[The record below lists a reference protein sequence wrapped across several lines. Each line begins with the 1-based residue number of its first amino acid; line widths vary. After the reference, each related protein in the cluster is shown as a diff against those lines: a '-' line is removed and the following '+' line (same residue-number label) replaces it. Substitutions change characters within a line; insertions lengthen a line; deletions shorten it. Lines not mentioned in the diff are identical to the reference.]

1 MSGSKKAWQWYWM
14 PTAVFLIALSSI
26 VLLLWAGR
34 MSEKQRINTLII
46 DAVMDVQ
53 INASTG
59 HLWLEEAVTGDDTAD
74 EALADMEQAINL
86 ITVALNGGKSEHGM
100 IPEPL
105 DDLELRVPA
114 EELRSLLVNFKLLGR
129 ERLQNPRKGGVASDL
144 DQQFDAVFKEILGK
158 AGILEDLIEKKNAE
172 SRAKSWRLFLGILS
186 GWSVV
191 VFVTTFGLW
200 SHDRRRRSA
209 EEALRKANE
218 QLLSQTEELT
228 GHREH
233 LAELVEK
240 RTDELTTANERLRS
254 EFAERQ
260 RANEF
265 LRQRQ
270 RAIEASSNG
279 IVITDMTLPDNPI
292 IYVNPAFEQI
302 TGYRTEDVLGSNL
315 RLLTRDDR
323 QQTALEE
330 IRSALRERRE
340 ARAVLRSYRK
350 DGSLFWNELSMA
362 PVQDENGTV
371 THFIGILNDITERKQ
386 YEKQLERQA
395 NYDGLT
401 GLPNRNLLS
410 DRLRQALTLS
420 RRAKREAA
428 VMFLDLDQF
437 NLVNE
442 GLGHSIGDR
451 ILQLVSERLVE
462 CVRSSDT
469 VARYSGDEFVIV
481 LSGVEKSDYAA
492 DLAQRLHEAVARPL
506 KTDGHEIVLSCSIGI
521 SLYPRDGEDEE
532 ILLRNADLAM
542 YRAKEQGRGTFQF
555 YTGEM
560 NERIVTRM
568 TMEKHLRRALENN
581 ELVLH
586 YQPQVELKTGR
597 ITGAEALLRWRNPDL
612 GLVSPARFIPLAE
625 ETGLIVPIGEWALRV
640 ACEQHRAWQDAGFRQ
655 LTMAVNLSARQFWH
669 RDLIDTVS
677 RIVADTGLDPGRL
690 ELELTESMIMRDV
703 ENAAAAMSGL
713 KDLGVQLSMDDFG
726 TGYSSLSQLKR
737 FSFDKLKIDISF
749 VREITRD
756 PGSAAIARTIIAMAH
771 NLNLLVIAEGVET
784 EGQLAY
790 LRDHGC
796 DEMQGYFFSKPLPAE
811 EFDSLLRMG
820 TRLQLDASPAWNSVK
835 Q

>member
-1 MSGSKKAWQWYWM
+1 MSGSRKPWQWYWM

-34 MSEKQRINTLII
+34 MSERQRINTLII

-105 DDLELRVPA
+105 NDPELRAPA

-129 ERLQNPRKGGVASDL
+129 ERLQNPGKGGVASNL
-144 DQQFDAVFKEILGK
+144 DQQFDAAFKEILDK
-158 AGILEDLIEKKNAE
+158 AGMLEGLIEKKNAGG
-172 SRAKSWRLFLGILS
+172 RAKSGRLFLGILS

-228 GHREH
+228 GHRER

-240 RTDELTTANERLRS
+240 RTAELTTANERLRN
-254 EFAERQ
+254 EAAERQ
-260 RANEF
+260 RANEV

-302 TGYRTEDVLGSNL
+302 TGYRTEDVLGRNV

-340 ARAVLRSYRK
+340 GRAVLRSYRK

-362 PVQDENGTV
+362 PVQDEDGTV
-371 THFIGILNDITERKQ
+371 THFIGVLNDITERKQ
-386 YEKQLERQA
+386 YEIQLERQA

-420 RRAKREAA
+420 RRARREAA

-442 GLGHSIGDR
+442 GLGHSAGDR
-451 ILQLVSERLVE
+451 ILKLVSERLVE
-462 CVRSSDT
+462 CLRSSDT

-492 DLAQRLHEAVARPL
+492 DVAQRLHEAVSLPI

-521 SLYPRDGEDEE
+521 SLYPRDGEDEQ

-581 ELVLH
+581 ELFLH
-586 YQPQVELKTGR
+586 YQPQVDLKTGR

-612 GLVSPARFIPLAE
+612 GLVPPGRLIPLAE
-625 ETGLIVPIGEWALRV
+625 ETGLIVPIGEWALRA
-640 ACEQHRAWQDAGFRQ
+640 ACAQHRTWQDAGFD
-655 LTMAVNLSARQFWH
+655 LTMAVNLSARQFWQS
-669 RDLIDTVS
+669 DLIDTVS
-677 RIVADTGLDPGRL
+677 RIVTETGLDPRRL

-703 ENAAAAMSGL
+703 ENAAAAMSKL

-749 VREITRD
+749 VREITSD

-796 DEMQGYFFSKPLPAE
+796 DEMQGYFFSKALPAE
-811 EFDSLLRMG
+811 EFTSLLREG
-820 TRLQLDASPAWNSVK
+820 TRLQLDAFPDWHSVK